1 SEMCIRDRSKG
12 AVSGRGAVAPLAALG
27 GVFGA
32 GLVLVSGGSFSVL
45 SQIGTVVVLGLGV
58 LITVQ
63 RAWLPT
69 TPGRR

>member
-1 SEMCIRDRSKG
+1 
-12 AVSGRGAVAPLAALG
+12 
-27 GVFGA
+27 
-32 GLVLVSGGSFSVL
+32 
-45 SQIGTVVVLGLGV
+45 VVVLGLGV